1 MTAIEY
7 VSIAI
12 AIVGVAA
19 RIALFIPR
27 IADSVTK
34 QAA

>member
-12 AIVGVAA
+12 AVVGTVA
-19 RIALFIPR
+19 RIALFFPR
-27 IADSVTK
+27 VSQSVTK
-34 QAA
+34 QA

>member
-1 MTAIEY
+1 MTVIEY

-12 AIVGVAA
+12 AVVGTGA
-19 RIALFIPR
+19 RIALFFPR
-27 IADSVTK
+27 SGSSAK

>member
-1 MTAIEY
+1 MTVIEY

-12 AIVGVAA
+12 AIVGTAA
-19 RIALFIPR
+19 RIALFFPR
-27 IADSVTK
+27 SSRSAK

>member
-1 MTAIEY
+1 MNAIEY

-12 AIVGVAA
+12 AVIGTCA
-19 RIALFIPR
+19 RIALFFPR
-27 IADSVTK
+27 ASK